1 MAFRGFFP
9 RPRGAF
15 SQEFFWLLFDDC
27 HSSYV
32 ALAPSTT
39 DSMESK
45 FTAHLRLGRPG
56 AGEGDLN

>member
-1 MAFRGFFP
+1 MAFRGLFP
-9 RPRGAF
+9 GPREPF
-15 SQEFFWLLFDDC
+15 SQEFFWLLFDNLPFL
-27 HSSYV
+27 V
-32 ALAPSTT
+32 ALAPST